1 MKLLIERIDDSGV
14 QTLGKMYVLDNNNS
28 IEFSCDTLELPW
40 KDNKR
45 NVSCVPSGDYKVVK
59 RYSPKFGNHFHL
71 TNVKNRSYILI
82 HKGNYYTDIRGC
94 ILVGSDLTDI
104 NKDGHLDVI
113 SSGNTMNKLLKIMP
127 DKFDLTIVQK

>member
-71 TNVKNRSYILI
+71 TNVKDRSYILI

-113 SSGNTMNKLLKIMP
+113 SSGNTMNKLLRIMP

>member
-71 TNVKNRSYILI
+71 TNVKDRSYILI

-113 SSGNTMNKLLKIMP
+113 SSGNTVNKLLKIMP

>member
-71 TNVKNRSYILI
+71 TNVKDRSYILI